1 MWRGRLGEDAM
12 VKNFDEVQRL
22 GKEGVD
28 ASVKSFNAASKGAQA
43 IAVEVTDYAR
53 KSFEQGTAAFEKLL
67 GARTLESAIE
77 VQNEYA
83 KIAYEGFVAQ
93 ATRLGSLYA
102 DVAKETY
109 KPIEGYFAKVTPA
122 A

>member
-1 MWRGRLGEDAM
+1 M